1 MNYKIVSDSS
11 SNLLQGTQWFQSV
24 PLKIL
29 GQQEYIDDG
38 SQDVAEM
45 VHHLKHFKGKSSSSC
60 PNVSDWLDAFEGH
73 QCIFAVTITQRLSG
87 SYNAAVQAANT
98 YREEHPDA
106 RIYVIDSMAA
116 GPEMAM
122 IVDKIRTLM
131 DQGLDPDQ
139 VMEQVKDY
147 QSHLYTLFC
156 LESLTNLARNGRV
169 NPTVAKLAGVLG
181 IRVCGEAQQG
191 QIVPIHKARGAK
203 KALNTLVEMIVERGF
218 HDGCLLRVAH
228 CFAPETAQALG
239 DAILEKFPNAR
250 FQMETTG
257 VLCSY
262 YAEQGGLMIGF
273 EGAYNEKN
281 HP

>member
-1 MNYKIVSDSS
+1 MNYKIVSDSA

-38 SQDVAEM
+38 TQNVAEM
-45 VHHLKHFKGKSSSSC
+45 VQHLKHFKGKSSSSC

-87 SYNAAVQAANT
+87 SYNAAAQAANT

-147 QSHLYTLFC
+147 QGHLYTLFC

>member
-1 MNYKIVSDSS
+1 MNYKIVSDSA
-11 SNLLQGTQWFQSV
+11 SNLLQGTQWYQSV

-38 SQDVAEM
+38 SQDIAEM

-131 DQGLDPDQ
+131 DQGMDPDQ

-147 QSHLYTLFC
+147 QGHLYTLFC

-218 HDGCLLRVAH
+218 QDGCLLRVAH

>member
-11 SNLLQGTQWFQSV
+11 SNLLQGTQWYQSV

-106 RIYVIDSMAA
+106 RIFVIDSMAA

-131 DQGLDPDQ
+131 DQGMDPDQ

-218 HDGCLLRVAH
+218 QDGCLLRVAH
-228 CFAPETAQALG
+228 CLAPETAQALG

>member
-1 MNYKIVSDSS
+1 MNYKIVSDSA
-11 SNLLQGTQWFQSV
+11 SNLLQGTQWYQSV

-38 SQDVAEM
+38 SQDIAEM

-218 HDGCLLRVAH
+218 QDGCLLRVAH

>member
-1 MNYKIVSDSS
+1 MNYKIVSDSA
-11 SNLLQGTQWFQSV
+11 SNLLQGTQWYQSV

-131 DQGLDPDQ
+131 DQGMDPDQ

-147 QSHLYTLFC
+147 QGHLYTLFC

-218 HDGCLLRVAH
+218 QDGCLLRVAH
-228 CFAPETAQALG
+228 CLAPETAQALG
-239 DAILEKFPNAR
+239 DAILEKFPGAR

>member
-11 SNLLQGTQWFQSV
+11 SNLLQGTQWYQSV

-38 SQDVAEM
+38 SQDIAEM

-73 QCIFAVTITQRLSG
+73 RCIFAVTITQRLSG

-131 DQGLDPDQ
+131 DQGMDPDQ

-191 QIVPIHKARGAK
+191 QIVPIHKARGAR

-239 DAILEKFPNAR
+239 DAILEKFPGAR

>member
-11 SNLLQGTQWFQSV
+11 SNLLQGTQWYQSV

-38 SQDVAEM
+38 SHDVAEM

-218 HDGCLLRVAH
+218 QDGCLLRVAH

>member
-11 SNLLQGTQWFQSV
+11 SNLLQGTQWYQSV

-38 SQDVAEM
+38 SQDIAEM
-45 VHHLKHFKGKSSSSC
+45 VHHLKHFKGKTSSSC

-106 RIYVIDSMAA
+106 RIFVIDSMAA

-147 QSHLYTLFC
+147 QGHLYTLFC

-203 KALNTLVEMIVERGF
+203 KALNTLVEMIAERGF

-239 DAILEKFPNAR
+239 DAILEKFPGAR

>member
-11 SNLLQGTQWFQSV
+11 SNLLQGTQWYQSV

-131 DQGLDPDQ
+131 DQGMDPDQ

-147 QSHLYTLFC
+147 QGHLYTLFC

-218 HDGCLLRVAH
+218 QDGCLLRVAH
-228 CFAPETAQALG
+228 CLAPETAQALG

>member
-1 MNYKIVSDSS
+1 MNYKIVSDSA
-11 SNLLQGTQWFQSV
+11 SNLLQGTQWYQSV

-38 SQDVAEM
+38 SQDIAEM

-98 YREEHPDA
+98 YREENPDA

-147 QSHLYTLFC
+147 QGHLYTLFC

-218 HDGCLLRVAH
+218 QDGCLLRVAH

-239 DAILEKFPNAR
+239 DAILEKFPGAR

>member
-1 MNYKIVSDSS
+1 MNYKIVSDSA

-38 SQDVAEM
+38 SQDIAEM

-73 QCIFAVTITQRLSG
+73 RCIFAVTITQRLSG

-122 IVDKIRTLM
+122 IMDKIRTLM

-203 KALNTLVEMIVERGF
+203 KALNTLVEMIAERGF
-218 HDGCLLRVAH
+218 QDGCLLRVAH

-239 DAILEKFPNAR
+239 DAILEKFPGAR

>member
-1 MNYKIVSDSS
+1 MNYKIVSDSA
-11 SNLLQGTQWFQSV
+11 SNLLQGTQWYQSV

-45 VHHLKHFKGKSSSSC
+45 VYHLKHFKGKSSSSC

-73 QCIFAVTITQRLSG
+73 RCIFAVTITQRLSG

-218 HDGCLLRVAH
+218 QDGCLLRVAH
-228 CFAPETAQALG
+228 CLAPETAQALG
-239 DAILEKFPNAR
+239 DAILEKFPGAR

>member
-11 SNLLQGTQWFQSV
+11 SNLLQGTQWYQSV

-38 SQDVAEM
+38 SQDIAEM

-239 DAILEKFPNAR
+239 DAILEKFPGAR

>member
-11 SNLLQGTQWFQSV
+11 SNLLKSTQWYQSV

-38 SQDVAEM
+38 TQDVAEM
-45 VHHLKHFKGKSSSSC
+45 VHHLKHFKGKTSSSC
-60 PNVSDWLDAFEGH
+60 PNVSDWLDAFEG
-73 QCIFAVTITQRLSG
+73 QSCIFAVTITQQLSG

-106 RIYVIDSMAA
+106 RIYIVDSMTA
-116 GPEMAM
+116 GPEQAM
-122 IVDKIRTLM
+122 IVDKIRSLM
-131 DQGLDPDQ
+131 EQGLDPDQ

-218 HDGCLLRVAH
+218 QDGCLLRVAH
-228 CFAPETAQALG
+228 CLAPETAQALG

-250 FQMETTG
+250 FQLETTG

-262 YAEQGGLMIGF
+262 YAEQGGMMIGF

>member
-11 SNLLQGTQWFQSV
+11 SNLLQGTQWYQSV

-38 SQDVAEM
+38 SQDIAEM

-131 DQGLDPDQ
+131 DQGMDPDQ

-239 DAILEKFPNAR
+239 DAILEKFPGAR

>member
-11 SNLLQGTQWFQSV
+11 SNLLQGTQWYQSV

-38 SQDVAEM
+38 SQDIAEM

-106 RIYVIDSMAA
+106 RIFVIDSMAA

-218 HDGCLLRVAH
+218 QDGCLLRVAH
-228 CFAPETAQALG
+228 CLAPETAQALG
-239 DAILEKFPNAR
+239 DAILEKFPGAR

>member
-1 MNYKIVSDSS
+1 MNYKVVSDSA
-11 SNLLQGTQWFQSV
+11 SNLLQGTQWYQSV

-38 SQDVAEM
+38 SQDIAEM

-147 QSHLYTLFC
+147 QGHLYTLFC

>member
-11 SNLLQGTQWFQSV
+11 SNLLQGTQWYQSV

-38 SQDVAEM
+38 SQNVAEM

-87 SYNAAVQAANT
+87 SYNAAVQAAQT

-131 DQGLDPDQ
+131 DQGMDPDQ

-147 QSHLYTLFC
+147 QGHLYTLFC

>member
-11 SNLLQGTQWFQSV
+11 SNLLQGTQWYQSV

-38 SQDVAEM
+38 SQDIAEM

-147 QSHLYTLFC
+147 QGHLYTLFC

-218 HDGCLLRVAH
+218 QDGCLLRVAH
-228 CFAPETAQALG
+228 CLAPETAQALG
-239 DAILEKFPNAR
+239 DAILEKFPGAR

>member
-11 SNLLQGTQWFQSV
+11 SNLLQGTQWYQSV

-181 IRVCGEAQQG
+181 IRICGEAQQG

-203 KALNTLVEMIVERGF
+203 KALNTLVEMIAERGF

-239 DAILEKFPNAR
+239 DAILEKFPGAR

>member
-11 SNLLQGTQWFQSV
+11 SNLLQGTQWYQSV

-218 HDGCLLRVAH
+218 QDGCLLRVAH
-228 CFAPETAQALG
+228 CLAPETAQALG
-239 DAILEKFPNAR
+239 DAILEKFPGAR
-250 FQMETTG
+250 FQMEATG

>member
-1 MNYKIVSDSS
+1 MNYKIVSDSA
-11 SNLLQGTQWFQSV
+11 SNLLQGTQWYQSV

>member
-1 MNYKIVSDSS
+1 MNYKIVSDSA
-11 SNLLQGTQWFQSV
+11 SNLLQGTQWYQSV

-38 SQDVAEM
+38 TQNVAEM

-60 PNVSDWLDAFEGH
+60 PNVSDWLEAFEGH

-131 DQGLDPDQ
+131 DQGMDPDQ
-139 VMEQVKDY
+139 VTEQVKDY
-147 QSHLYTLFC
+147 QSHTYTLFC

>member
-1 MNYKIVSDSS
+1 MNYKIVSDSA
-11 SNLLQGTQWFQSV
+11 SNLLQGTQWYQSV

-38 SQDVAEM
+38 SQDIAEM

-273 EGAYNEKN
+273 EGASNEKN

>member
-1 MNYKIVSDSS
+1 MNYKIVSDSA
-11 SNLLQGTQWFQSV
+11 SNLLQGTQWYQSV

-131 DQGLDPDQ
+131 DQGMDPDQ

>member
-11 SNLLQGTQWFQSV
+11 SNLLQGTQWYQSV

-98 YREEHPDA
+98 YREEHTDA
-106 RIYVIDSMAA
+106 RIFVIDSMAA

-218 HDGCLLRVAH
+218 QDGCLLRVAH
-228 CFAPETAQALG
+228 CLAPETAQALG
-239 DAILEKFPNAR
+239 DAILEKFPGAR

>member
-1 MNYKIVSDSS
+1 MNYKIVSDSA
-11 SNLLQGTQWFQSV
+11 SNLLQGTQWYQSV

-131 DQGLDPDQ
+131 DQGMDPDQ

-147 QSHLYTLFC
+147 QSHTYTLFC

-218 HDGCLLRVAH
+218 QDGCLLRVAH

-239 DAILEKFPNAR
+239 DAILEKFPGAR

>member
-1 MNYKIVSDSS
+1 MNYKIVSDSA
-11 SNLLQGTQWFQSV
+11 SNLLQGTQWYQSV

-131 DQGLDPDQ
+131 DQGMDPDQ

-147 QSHLYTLFC
+147 QGHLYTLFC

>member
-1 MNYKIVSDSS
+1 MNYKIVSDSA
-11 SNLLQGTQWFQSV
+11 SNLLQGTQWYQSV

-218 HDGCLLRVAH
+218 QDGCLLRVAH

-239 DAILEKFPNAR
+239 DAILEKFPGAR